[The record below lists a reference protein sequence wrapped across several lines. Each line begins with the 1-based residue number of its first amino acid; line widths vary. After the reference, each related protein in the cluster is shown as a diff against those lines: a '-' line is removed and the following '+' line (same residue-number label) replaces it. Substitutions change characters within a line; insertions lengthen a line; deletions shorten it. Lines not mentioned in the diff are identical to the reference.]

1 MAWGGEGAARGGGWG
16 AGGRRG
22 WGLGGVGSRRWVG
35 TRPRY
40 QIVCLWRC
48 PLASRHGTSR
58 PSVGP
63 NVFWLCQRSPRM
75 TCPV

>member
-1 MAWGGEGAARGGGWG
+1 MPLLVAVTPTLRIPHPRLRARMGNGVGGGG
-16 AGGRRG
+16 LAQ
-22 WGLGGVGSRRWVG
+22 GLGIRLFAFGGAYCSHH
-35 TRPRY
+35 
-40 QIVCLWRC
+40 C
-48 PLASRHGTSR
+48 SFR